1 MRILTHKTNT
11 PESFRRSLRA
21 GYGAELDVR
30 DRAGALVVSHDP
42 PAKSCV
48 KLEKFLAEYAG
59 SGARLPLALNI
70 KSCGLQAALAALLAK
85 FKVRDYF
92 VFDMA
97 VPDGLGYFERSLR
110 VFTRQSEY
118 ERFPAYYDRAAG
130 VWLDEFRGPWI
141 GLAAVRRHLAAG
153 KQVCVVSPELHKRD
167 YVAEWENLKAIEKK
181 TGRNSLMLCT
191 DHPRRAQ
198 VYFNGRD

>member
-30 DRAGALVVSHDP
+30 DAAGALVVSHDL
-42 PAKSCV
+42 PAARCAG
-48 KLEKFLAEYAG
+48 LERFLAEYAAAG
-59 SGARLPLALNI
+59 GDLPLALNI
-70 KSCGLQAALAALLAK
+70 KACGLQAKLAALLAK
-85 FKVRDYF
+85 FKVRNYF

-97 VPDGLGYFERSLR
+97 VPDGLGYLKRSLR

-118 ERFPAYYDRAAG
+118 EPAPAYYDQAAG
-130 VWLDEFRGPWI
+130 VWLDEFHGPWI
-141 GLAAVRRHLAAG
+141 GLAAVRGHLAAG

-167 YVAEWENLKAIEKK
+167 YAEEWGKLRAIEKK
-181 TGRNSLMLCT
+181 TGRDSLMLCT
-191 DHPRRAQ
+191 DHPRRARL
-198 VYFNGRD
+198 YFNGRD